1 MYPAKIGYPT
11 FTLLSSLEVIRMG
24 CPGTHSIDE
33 IAASC
38 APRIMWR
45 RRPPSFK
52 SHKAICPAEEAE
64 ASTGCPSI
72 RQEFEHIR
80 AKKEIRMKQTASE
93 SKCSDTTSFH
103 EHSHQSFVRANIVDR
118 YLARGEADTNNIDC
132 RRLNKS
138 CYCMSMVIG
147 ACGCQVWR
155 CQ

>member
-1 MYPAKIGYPT
+1 MESRKAIAFTEGKQLYPAKTGHLT

-24 CPGTHSIDE
+24 WPGTHSIDE

-72 RQEFEHIR
+72 RQEFEHIK
-80 AKKEIRMKQTASE
+80 AKERYEWNRPLRNPSALIPPPSMNIRISL
-93 SKCSDTTSFH
+93 SS
-103 EHSHQSFVRANIVDR
+103 
-118 YLARGEADTNNIDC
+118 ARI
-132 RRLNKS
+132 S
-138 CYCMSMVIG
+138 
-147 ACGCQVWR
+147 
-155 CQ
+155 

>member
-1 MYPAKIGYPT
+1 MHVLGEIWASLT

-24 CPGTHSIDE
+24 CPGTHSTDD

-80 AKKEIRMKQTASE
+80 AIK
-93 SKCSDTTSFH
+93 
-103 EHSHQSFVRANIVDR
+103 
-118 YLARGEADTNNIDC
+118 DTNETDRFGI
-132 RRLNKS
+132 
-138 CYCMSMVIG
+138 
-147 ACGCQVWR
+147 QVP
-155 CQ
+155 